1 MAIIDYYAVSDGRI
15 MQNLGGRLRALR
27 LRKNITQQELAERAL
42 IAVGTVKSLEKGK
55 GKLSSLIA
63 VLREL
68 DSLEQL
74 DNLFPPHHPEPTTNG
89 RRKPETTFNSCS
101 DHNKKRKIM
110 NAAVNVANVNLWGN
124 RVGAVALDEY
134 NNGIFE
140 FDPEFLKLGLDIAP
154 VTMPLQKA
162 RQDPRYSFPSLRPQ
176 TFKRL
181 PGLLADSLPDK
192 FGQAI
197 VDTWLARQGRGPED
211 FSIIERLC
219 YTGTRA
225 MGALEFQPSST
236 SRLEKAVDIDLDQIV
251 SLVREVIKRRS
262 SLDETLTN
270 DADVNQE
277 SLSNI
282 LTVGTS
288 AGGARAKAVI
298 AFNQETGQVMSGQA
312 DAPQGFEHW
321 LLKFDGA
328 TDIELGETE
337 GFGRIE
343 YGYYLMAKA
352 AGITMTKC
360 QLLEENGRAHFMTRR
375 FDRVKGK
382 KLHLQSLCA
391 IAHYDFNMPGAYGY
405 EQALMIMRKMRI
417 SRKEQLELY
426 RRMVFNVI
434 ARNQDDHTK
443 NIAFLMNQQGEWSL
457 SPAFDMTYSYNP
469 RGEWTH
475 RHQMSINNK
484 RDQINREDLLAVA
497 HVSDLKYANKVIDEV
512 QTAVQNWPN
521 YANEAQLDKKRVEAI
536 KKQHRII

>member
-1 MAIIDYYAVSDGRI
+1 
-15 MQNLGGRLRALR
+15 
-27 LRKNITQQELAERAL
+27 
-42 IAVGTVKSLEKGK
+42 
-55 GKLSSLIA
+55 
-63 VLREL
+63 
-68 DSLEQL
+68 
-74 DNLFPPHHPEPTTNG
+74 
-89 RRKPETTFNSCS
+89 
-101 DHNKKRKIM
+101 M
-110 NAAVNVANVNLWGN
+110 NATVDVATVNLWGN
-124 RVGAVALDEY
+124 RVGAVALDEF

-140 FDPEFLKLGLDIAP
+140 FDPEFLKTGLDIAP
-154 VTMPLQKA
+154 VTMPLEKA
-162 RQDPRYSFPSLRPQ
+162 RQDPRHSFPGLRPE

-192 FGQAI
+192 FGQAL

-236 SRLEKAVDIDLDQIV
+236 SHLEQAVDINLDQMV
-251 SLVREVIKRRS
+251 SLVRDVFKHRNR
-262 SLDETLTN
+262 LDETLTN
-270 DADVNQE
+270 DDEVNQDA
-277 SLSNI
+277 LLNI
-282 LTVGTS
+282 LIVGTS

-298 AFNQETGQVMSGQA
+298 AFDEKSGQVMSGQT
-312 DAPQGFEHW
+312 DAPRGFEHW

-328 TDIELGETE
+328 KDIEFGETE

-343 YGYYLMAKA
+343 YGYYLMARD
-352 AGITMTKC
+352 AGIKMTNC
-360 QLLEENGRAHFMTRR
+360 RLLEENGRAHFMTRR
-375 FDRVKGK
+375 FDRVNGK

-426 RRMVFNVI
+426 RRMVFNVF

-443 NIAFLMNQQGEWSL
+443 NIAFLMDQKGEWSL

-469 RGEWTH
+469 GGEWTH
-475 RHQMSINNK
+475 QHQMSINNK
-484 RDQINREDLLAVA
+484 RDQITREDLLAVA
-497 HVSDLKYANKVIDEV
+497 QVSDLKHASKIIDEV
-512 QTAVQNWPN
+512 QAAVQNWPH
-521 YANEAQLDKKRVEAI
+521 YANQARLDKKRTEAI